1 MNNDIIIYAKYDEN
15 NSIIRIISN
24 FFLDNT
30 EGYEEIDRWVE
41 GQDRYLYAH
50 SDNGE
55 YVMKKYGKH
64 LFDELGRPN
73 FKDDFVVITEEEK
86 ELLYPKQEEQPSMQ
100 DQFNAMILKELT
112 VLKLQQQNV
121 VNTLSL
127 SSNDFMYEIIKQYYE
142 MSIYS
147 DNDIK
152 LFVMTNDISIEQYK
166 EITGKEYE

>member
-1 MNNDIIIYAKYDEN
+1 MDDIIIYVKHDKHD
-15 NSIIRIISN
+15 SIVRIVSN
-24 FFLDNT
+24 IFLDDT
-30 EGYEEIDRWVE
+30 DGYKEIDRWVE

-50 SDNGE
+50 ADNGK
-55 YVMKKYGKH
+55 YVKEKH
-64 LFDELGRPN
+64 SKPLYDEQGRPN
-73 FKDDFVVITEEEK
+73 FKDDFVVLTEQEK

-127 SSNDFMYEIIKQYYE
+127 TSNDFMYEIIKQYYE